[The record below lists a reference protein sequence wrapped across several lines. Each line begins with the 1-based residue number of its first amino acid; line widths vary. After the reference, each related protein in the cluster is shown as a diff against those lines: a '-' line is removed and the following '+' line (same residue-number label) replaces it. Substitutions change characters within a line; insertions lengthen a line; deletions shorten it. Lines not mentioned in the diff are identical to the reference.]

1 MLGQIIFAI
10 PLYHITYD
18 CLQAKAIYVMPVE
31 ELNTKARAKFEAAKR
46 ENPELSDDLLRDILL
61 LEMKE
66 WFKTDFF
73 SWVDSPACP
82 SCSSP
87 TQSSGMCVPSVQEQQ
102 DGAGRVEGYRCSMCG
117 VEGIRFPRY
126 HSRPEKLLE
135 TRKGR

>member
-1 MLGQIIFAI
+1 
-10 PLYHITYD
+10 
-18 CLQAKAIYVMPVE
+18 MPVE
-31 ELNTKARAKFEAAKR
+31 QLNTKARAKFEAAKR
-46 ENPELSDDLLRDILL
+46 ENPAISEDLMRDILL

-73 SWVDSPACP
+73 STWVDSPACP

-87 TQSSGMCVPSVQEQQ
+87 TQSSGLCVPSVQEQQ

-117 VEGIRFPRY
+117 VEGVRFPRY